1 MTGWKIWDLRFQKH
15 KEMINTP
22 IAFAKND
29 PDGNGQ
35 DDTISLGIK
44 KDLWTINYGLE
55 GFFNSYHAYPN
66 IWYEQDGKLVY
77 GTVQAEPMKTALT
90 DLARLYAEGAIDQ
103 EFVVKDSDKVQ
114 EDVVSQK
121 VGAMYGRWWTFGGAP
136 AKTFMADPEK
146 VPNHW

>member
-77 GTVQAEPMKTALT
+77 GTVQAEPMKAALT

-136 AKTFMADPEK
+136 AKTFMANPEK